1 MRYLFLMRGL
11 PASGKDTFIHDNN
24 FGPWTLSSDEYRL
37 RCGSPTI
44 SIDGREKLDMTV
56 SNMAWKKLRKDLE
69 DRMVRGDTTIIN
81 ATNINKKDILSYR
94 SLCKKYFY
102 RLGIIDLT
110 HVSASECKERNSRRP
125 EMFRVP
131 DETIDR
137 MANKLNSEDIP
148 KSIKTY
154 SRQEFVDFMYKGYK
168 PIDISGKKLHVIGD
182 IHGCFGPVKEYM
194 DKFVD
199 IENDIVVF
207 VGDYFDR
214 GVQEP
219 EVFKYL
225 SSIMDKDNVYLLI
238 GNHELHM
245 FRYLRGEERDTHFD
259 KVTLPRFKATGITD
273 KQMKTFCHNLITV
286 ALFTKGDK
294 QIIISHAG
302 VPHTV
307 VNAMLSDTYFIKGSG
322 RYEDMATVADTFDKK
337 FIGRN
342 SYQIFGHRNPDNVD
356 IKINEHCYNVCGFP
370 ELGRELKA
378 VQVSEKG
385 EFKCIS
391 IHNDTVDK
399 DVILKAIQKGNKVVD
414 ISKYDAITVMQNSKF
429 IKENK
434 FGNISSFNF
443 TKEAFYDDVWDGI
456 TTKARGLF
464 YNMNNREIVARS
476 YDKFFLL
483 NQHLCSTIDKFEFPI
498 KGYFKY
504 DGSLGI
510 IGYDK
515 ETNDLVFCS
524 KSMTAPE
531 GEHARWFKDLAMSYI
546 KDYNALKE
554 YICDNNLSIVCEMIS
569 PWLDPH
575 LMSYHDASIIFL
587 DAVKRD
593 LTFTP
598 VDYDKTYDDIKEW
611 FTAEK
616 KKFFRRYNGEKEFAW
631 DYSIIKEYPDTEG
644 FVFVDANHKMF
655 KIKTYNYEAK
665 KIVRATVDCG
675 LPEQR
680 PSYESIAKRYSN
692 FFDKPVIDKVYEEL
706 GKNY

>member
-1 MRYLFLMRGL
+1 MKYLFLLRGL
-11 PASGKDTFIHDNN
+11 PASGKDYFIDRNN
-24 FGPWTLSSDEYRL
+24 LRPWTLSSDEYRM
-37 RCGSPTI
+37 RCGSPI
-44 SIDGREKLDMTV
+44 YNIDGVEQIDQTV

-259 KVTLPRFKATGITD
+259 KVTLPRLKAAGITD

-286 ALFTKGDK
+286 ALFTKEDK

-399 DVILKAIQKGNKVVD
+399 DVIIKAIQKGNKVVD

-504 DGSLGI
+504 DDSLGI

-524 KSMTAPE
+524 
-531 GEHARWFKDLAMSYI
+531 
-546 KDYNALKE
+546 
-554 YICDNNLSIVCEMIS
+554 
-569 PWLDPH
+569 
-575 LMSYHDASIIFL
+575 
-587 DAVKRD
+587 
-593 LTFTP
+593 
-598 VDYDKTYDDIKEW
+598 
-611 FTAEK
+611 
-616 KKFFRRYNGEKEFAW
+616 
-631 DYSIIKEYPDTEG
+631 
-644 FVFVDANHKMF
+644 
-655 KIKTYNYEAK
+655 
-665 KIVRATVDCG
+665 
-675 LPEQR
+675 
-680 PSYESIAKRYSN
+680 
-692 FFDKPVIDKVYEEL
+692 
-706 GKNY
+706 